1 MHSLESYLRR
11 QSTERL
17 QQILAYSE
25 EYSEDN
31 ILLIQRVLS
40 ERSPFPGDLDEMDW
54 DKIEKEDL

>member
-25 EYSEDN
+25 EYSEDT
-31 ILLIQRVLS
+31 ILLIQQVLS